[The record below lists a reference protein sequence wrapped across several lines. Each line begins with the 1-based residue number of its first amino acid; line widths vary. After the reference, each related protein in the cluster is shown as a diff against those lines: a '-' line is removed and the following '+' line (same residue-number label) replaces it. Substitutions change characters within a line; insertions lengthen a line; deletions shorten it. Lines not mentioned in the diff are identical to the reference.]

1 MDLTLL
7 SGGPARVY
15 VDVASTLTEVGHLF
29 GGVDVN
35 IPEPAVMDLMA
46 DELGQTPAD
55 GVYNG
60 MSARPSVVIRMA
72 EFSLTNLQR
81 AIPNSTLITDG
92 TTPTKKRLEV
102 RSVSGTKLSAGATK
116 WVVKPIDPSTG
127 AVSTDANT
135 WVTVHKGVAIGAVNT
150 SYKNGEQRVI
160 ELTLTALP
168 DGTSNNRTISY
179 GDITATA

>member
-15 VDVASTLTEVGHLF
+15 VDVSGTLTEVGHLF

-35 IPEPAVMDLMA
+35 IPEPAIMDLMA
-46 DELGQTPAD
+46 DELGNTPAD

-60 MSARPSVVIRMA
+60 MSARPTIVIRLA
-72 EFSLTNLQR
+72 EYSLENLAR
-81 AIPNSTLITDG
+81 AIPNSMLITDG
-92 TTPTKKRLEV
+92 TTPSKKRLEV
-102 RSVSGTKLSAGATK
+102 RSVSGTKLSADATK

-135 WVTVHKGVAIGAVNT
+135 WVTAHKGVAISSVTTAFKT
-150 SYKNGEQRVI
+150 GEQRVI
-160 ELTLTALP
+160 ELTLTCLP
-168 DGTSNNRTISY
+168 DGTNNNRMVSY
-179 GDITATA
+179 GDITAAA